1 MPSERPRRHWAWPGC
16 LVRRALPRY
25 ATAQVESFRL
35 HGAAP
40 PLPQALLPS
49 GAPCS
54 GRAGQGRQIPLYKF
68 MTHTPLP
75 ACSRLALDWPLAGN
89 WLATGEG
96 LEPSPRV
103 RISSPSSRWD
113 FVMPLGHRRLSLH
126 SLTLPRHC
134 LPTHDTGHAYPT
146 RAARRPH
153 ADSTTRPPPGVRAP
167 TRSEVLCFKP

>member
-1 MPSERPRRHWAWPGC
+1 MLGTPC
-16 LVRRALPRY
+16 F
-25 ATAQVESFRL
+25 ATL
-35 HGAAP
+35 CHG
-40 PLPQALLPS
+40 
-49 GAPCS
+49 S
-54 GRAGQGRQIPLYKF
+54 GRVVSAARRCTTPPAGPATLWCSLFWTRWTRTPDTSLQIHDA
-68 MTHTPLP
+68 HTPPSVLQTG
-75 ACSRLALDWPLAGN
+75 SGLATGWPLAGN